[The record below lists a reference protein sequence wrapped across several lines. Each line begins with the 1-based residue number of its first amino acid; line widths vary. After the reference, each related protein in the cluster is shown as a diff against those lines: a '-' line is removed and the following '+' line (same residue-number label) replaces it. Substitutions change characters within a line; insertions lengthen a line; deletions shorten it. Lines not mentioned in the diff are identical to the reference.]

1 MSVSAQDVAQVA
13 QLAELAVEDAE
24 LPALTAQMD
33 RIVSFV
39 AQLGALQDLDG
50 AGTFRAGPERVRLRD
65 DVVNP
70 APLARPP
77 ASIAPEFV
85 EGSSW
90 CRGSEPWRDPER
102 RIPGRRPRG
111 SPRPAD

>member
-1 MSVSAQDVAQVA
+1 VSVSANDVAQVA
-13 QLAELAVEDAE
+13 KLAELAVDETE

-50 AGTFRAGPERVRLRD
+50 AGTFLAGPERTPLRA

-77 ASIAPEFV
+77 AAIAPEFV
-85 EGSSW
+85 DGFFVVPRLGVMEGS
-90 CRGSEPWRDPER
+90 
-102 RIPGRRPRG
+102 
-111 SPRPAD
+111 